1 MLNETLYEASNLV
14 TGKIEYV
21 HMAYLSLS
29 PQVRRTAHQ
38 PHPCHWAQW
47 LAQRLQVSRYSNRSD
62 RGCRHVGA
70 CLLHGSTAFQQTPRE
85 QARGNPTNTTNT
97 NWHANNCYKS
107 RGGHLSTRIGTGPAV
122 QYRSSSRD
130 AHLARLPR
138 GSRTGRRPAPR
149 APSPIHHPANARTHA
164 RAHTFPHVSP
174 SLVNL
179 LRRKKKTRKRN
190 RTPGAT
196 KQRTMAPDRT
206 KEAARDTP
214 SSSAPTKDT
223 TFPDAIAPSIRTR
236 CSPAAAA
243 AAATA
248 TRSRGGGSR
257 AEGKEAR
264 GGEEW
269 ARKRSG
275 ARPWPRVWMRLCWT
289 FMHLPRV
296 TGNAGPRRWPHVAV
310 EAAVRSESFS
320 AISGKLTWRSGE
332 EDKLDA
338 VLTWCKVNNKN
349 Y

>member
-179 LRRKKKTRKRN
+179 LRRKKKQGREIEPRERRSSGRWPRTGRRRRRGTRPARRRRRRTRPSRTPSLPVSAPGARRRRLLRRRRRHEAEAEEAEQKGRKREGGKSE
-190 RTPGAT
+190 RGREVAHG
-196 KQRTMAPDRT
+196 RG
-206 KEAARDTP
+206 
-214 SSSAPTKDT
+214 
-223 TFPDAIAPSIRTR
+223 
-236 CSPAAAA
+236 PACGCDCVGLLCIYLVSLAM
-243 AAATA
+243 
-248 TRSRGGGSR
+248 R
-257 AEGKEAR
+257 AR
-264 GGEEW
+264 GGDPTW
-269 ARKRSG
+269 Q
-275 ARPWPRVWMRLCWT
+275 L
-289 FMHLPRV
+289 
-296 TGNAGPRRWPHVAV
+296 
-310 EAAVRSESFS
+310 
-320 AISGKLTWRSGE
+320 KLR
-332 EDKLDA
+332 
-338 VLTWCKVNNKN
+338 
-349 Y
+349 